1 MNTRA
6 FTHFTIASACLAA
19 VTGCQTAAPDA
30 PRVSRAELERQLADS
45 RGLVGRYQ
53 KRYGKLLP
61 SRPTHDFRKL
71 RTELKGKPMSAVT
84 AVLGKPAKVF
94 STGTSASWD
103 YENAAY
109 DSVSG
114 RTVRNLEIW
123 FLKGAVDRMNASF

>member
-6 FTHFTIASACLAA
+6 FTHFTIALACLTA
-19 VTGCQTAAPDA
+19 VKACQTAAPDA

-61 SRPTHDFRKL
+61 SRPEHDFRTL
-71 RTELKGKPMSAVT
+71 RAELKGKPMSAVT

-103 YENAAY
+103 SKTLLTIRFP
-109 DSVSG
+109 DG
-114 RTVRNLEIW
+114 RCEIW
-123 FLKGAVDRMNASF
+123 KSGSSKAQWIA